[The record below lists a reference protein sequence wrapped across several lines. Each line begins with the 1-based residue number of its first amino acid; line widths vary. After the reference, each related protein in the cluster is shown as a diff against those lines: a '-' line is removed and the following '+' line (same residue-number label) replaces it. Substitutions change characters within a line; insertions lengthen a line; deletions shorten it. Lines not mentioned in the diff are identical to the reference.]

1 MKSILYLLQKEI
13 IQIFRNKTML
23 PLIFLVPIV
32 QLLVLSYTATF
43 EMKNIEL
50 CIVDKNLSEESRL
63 LSSKF
68 QGSPF
73 YRISEG
79 TFSDREI
86 DRMLFRG
93 DADAVLVIP
102 QDFSKELESG
112 SKAEIQLLID
122 AVNSSSAGLIKAY
135 TSSVIADYQQQ
146 IVVRKTNLSNERFN
160 PLSVISRFWYN
171 PELDYKTYMVP
182 GILVILVTMIAIFLT
197 AMNIVREKEIGTME
211 QINVTPIRK
220 YAFIIGKLLPSLV
233 IALFEL
239 AFGLLLGKLL
249 FDIPIIGSIPL
260 LFGFT
265 TVYLLV
271 VLSLGLLIS
280 TLSSNQQQV
289 MFVTFFVMLL
299 FILMSG
305 IFTPTE
311 SMPEWAQKFN
321 IFNPLAY
328 FMRVI
333 RMIMLKGS
341 DFADV
346 SKEFYHLLVYG
357 LLMLGTA
364 VWRYRKVA

>member
-1 MKSILYLLQKEI
+1 MKSVLYLLQKEI

-32 QLLVLSYTATF
+32 QLLVLAHAATF

-50 CIVDKNLSEESRL
+50 CIVDKDLSEESRL

-68 QGSPF
+68 QGSHF
-73 YRISEG
+73 YKITEG
-79 TFSDREI
+79 TFSDTEI
-86 DRMLFRG
+86 ERRLYRG
-93 DADAVLVIP
+93 EADAVLIIP
-102 QDFSKELESG
+102 QNFSVDLENE

-122 AVNSSSAGLIKAY
+122 AVNSSSAGLINAY
-135 TSSVIADYQQQ
+135 TSSVIADYQQE
-146 IVVRKTNLSNERFN
+146 IIVRKTSLAHESLN
-160 PLSVISRFWYN
+160 PLPVISRFWYN

-211 QINVTPIRK
+211 QINVTPIKK

-341 DFADV
+341 NFADV
-346 SKEFYHLLVYG
+346 STEFYHLLVYG
-357 LLMLGTA
+357 LLMLGMA